1 MLLKVHVTVAPAAI
15 VTPVVDPPSQLE
27 LLICQPGM
35 NVSVVARKYEVHP
48 NQLFRWRR
56 LFHEG
61 ALTAVRADEE
71 LVPCSE
77 VKELKMRIRELE
89 RMLGRKTMETEIL
102 KDALEIAREKKLISR
117 IPLLKKDDTR

>member
-1 MLLKVHVTVAPAAI
+1 MVTVEVLTGVQRRRRWSAEQKKAM
-15 VTPVVDPPSQLE
+15 VLE
-27 LLICQPGM
+27 CEQPGM

-61 ALTAVRADEE
+61 ALTAVRAGEE
-71 LVPCSE
+71 LVAASE
-77 VKELKMRIRELE
+77 VKELKQRIRELE
-89 RMLGRKTMETEIL
+89 RLLGRKTMETEIL

-117 IPLLKKDDTR
+117 LPLLKRDDTP

>member
-1 MLLKVHVTVAPAAI
+1 MVTVEVLTGIQRRRRWSAEQKKAM
-15 VTPVVDPPSQLE
+15 VLE
-27 LLICQPGM
+27 TEQPGM

-89 RMLGRKTMETEIL
+89 RMLGRKTLESEIL

-117 IPLLKKDDTR
+117 IPLFKKDDTR